1 MPFPSPLS
9 AGQLTQVRQNR
20 QYFSQFMLLCPNDVV
35 WQTQPAAAVD
45 GSTPYLDF
53 DWDGTDQGDRAD
65 VKQGMTVLISTTS
78 DYKATAIFR
87 GRVRKVPDA
96 TTFYINENS
105 TNLADTYYVTV
116 LDDYDIHER
125 LERRTVAGVEY
136 KDGDLPFEPLP
147 PTFSGLQSVYVDYSG
162 DDPVEF
168 SFAPTVTAN
177 ASGASISTYLWDVAD
192 GSITVGTVND
202 KDITVEFPGAVT
214 NKHRNIILTATDDNG
229 TSNYFVIKIYTI
241 NIHASD
247 PGVVALQTEAL
258 NISATVGEGFN
269 ATVRGWDGIS
279 TVLDR
284 THVTV
289 LSIDNYGGTT
299 TPITQNVAFVG
310 RLRTEGNQTQGDPRH
325 AVLQNTTFN
334 IEGFGTQLGRLVAP
348 GLNLMDTAAPSEWGE
363 VKDLTI
369 HRAILY
375 LLAWHSTFLT
385 LSSITFDT
393 DSEDYQWDDYTVYE
407 NSILEWVNSVADDY
421 NAYLTF
427 AASGESTVQRHASI
441 AGTGGLDTILVFN
454 NGTVHDTLD
463 FSLDLDYVE
472 THAQAIAG
480 AATYNT
486 TTGTTTAY
494 RGRAPSQAYS
504 PGWETGEL
512 NQQIMKADLTDA
524 EARTETGSRVAAY
537 LAYLNPKAR
546 LQVTLRGG
554 FYWLVPSVNQLYAFT
569 IAAADNTRGRT
580 YTSSNKWLCIEVN
593 YTFNNETGIYDLTGT
608 FEIVTS
614 GGNGGILVTQIV
626 DVNDLDI
633 PDLPPIGAGL
643 GPIDPLINSPIDDPD
658 WELPGGGGGLI
669 QPGGE
674 DMPVFN
680 CEMLNVSM
688 RTGSVKATT
697 NNTVFG
703 ENYLITVEGDG
714 NIDTADWHLVRLG
727 GSGNANLV
735 GITSDPCGYGVA
747 VDTSGTTYDAGN
759 DRYVGGNATIG
770 SYKIGIVQYAPG
782 ASFDLTEVSMSYALH
797 FTVASPRAQY
807 VTDET
812 GCVTLLVQP
821 LVTTD
826 ETNTITATGL
836 TVTTSDVRFRV
847 SSASNTGTAY
857 LTGIHLK
864 GTGTAPP
871 GAVAAGVRGD
881 AFYYGYD
888 EGTGTAS
895 LYTGS
900 NGFRIDAAK
909 PASIPVYNSSHK
921 YQFIA
926 VGTGAPFGFDYVDT
940 NYGDNQNR
948 NLVVT
953 VCGPGMG
960 MT

>member
-20 QYFSQFMLLCPNDVV
+20 QYFSQFLLLCPNDVV

-45 GSTPYLDF
+45 GSTPYLEF
-53 DWDGTDQGDRAD
+53 DWDGTDAGDYAD

-78 DYKATAIFR
+78 DYKATTIFR

-105 TNLADTYYVTV
+105 TNLVDTYYVTV

-136 KDGDLPFEPLP
+136 KDGDLTFEQLP
-147 PTFSGLQSVYVDYSG
+147 PTFSGLQSVYIDSTG
-162 DDPVEF
+162 DDPVTL
-168 SFAPTVTAN
+168 SFVPTVTAN

-202 KDITVEFPGAVT
+202 KDITVEFPGAAT
-214 NKHRNIILTATDDNG
+214 NKHRWVSLTATDDNG
-229 TSNYFVIKIYTI
+229 TASYFVFEVYTI
-241 NIHASD
+241 DIHASD

-258 NISATVGEGFN
+258 NISATVDEGFN

-284 THVTV
+284 TRVAV
-289 LSIDNYGGTT
+289 LSIDHYNTTT

-310 RLRTEGNQTQGDPRH
+310 RLRTEGSQTQGDSRH

-348 GLNLMDTAAPSEWGE
+348 GLNLVDTAAPSEWGE

-385 LSSITFDT
+385 LSSITFDA
-393 DSEDYQWDDYTVYE
+393 DSEDYQWDEYTVYE

-441 AGTGGLDTILVFN
+441 AGTGGLDTVLTFQT
-454 NGTVHDTLD
+454 GDMYD

-486 TTGTTTAY
+486 TTGTSTAY

-524 EARTETGSRVAAY
+524 EARAETGSRIAAY

-554 FYWLVPSVNQLYAFT
+554 FYWIVPSVYQLYAFT
-569 IAAADNTRGRT
+569 IAATDNTRGRA
-580 YTSSNKWLCIEVN
+580 YTSSNKWLCVEMN
-593 YTFNNETGIYDLTGT
+593 YTFNNETGVYDLTAT
-608 FEIVTS
+608 FEIVTT
-614 GGNGGILVTQIV
+614 GGNAGILVTQII

-643 GPIDPLINSPIDDPD
+643 EPVNPLINSPIDDPD
-658 WELPGGGGGLI
+658 WDLPGGGGGLL

-674 DMPVFN
+674 DMPAFN

-703 ENYLITVEGDG
+703 ENYLITVEGDAQITDAEWLLSRLSGGG
-714 NIDTADWHLVRLG
+714 NDDLTVIVGDFCT
-727 GSGNANLV
+727 GS
-735 GITSDPCGYGVA
+735 
-747 VDTSGTTYDAGN
+747 YDAGN
-759 DRYVGGNATIG
+759 DRYGHCRSAPQDQLEVRVRLDLGAVVIVTAVSISYDLDFNKVSSYCQEVAYTTFAPANYLINDCFSADIIDTSYVNGITQACQYLIFRVAAASNAGVGG
-770 SYKIGIVQYAPG
+770 
-782 ASFDLTEVSMSYALH
+782 H
-797 FTVASPRAQY
+797 
-807 VTDET
+807 
-812 GCVTLLVQP
+812 
-821 LVTTD
+821 
-826 ETNTITATGL
+826 
-836 TVTTSDVRFRV
+836 
-847 SSASNTGTAY
+847 AY
-857 LTGIHLK
+857 LTGLSVG
-864 GTGTAPP
+864 GTGTPPP
-871 GAVAAGVRGD
+871 GVTGVGGQRGD

-888 EGTGTAS
+888 GGDSTAN

-900 NGFRIDAAK
+900 NGFRIDGAK
-909 PASIPVYNSSHK
+909 PASIPVYTSSHK
-921 YQFIA
+921 YQFVA

-940 NYGDNQNR
+940 DYSDNQNR

-960 MT
+960 MS

>member
-1 MPFPSPLS
+1 MPFPSPLN

-20 QYFSQFMLLCPNDVV
+20 QYFSQYLLLCPNDVV

-45 GSTPYLDF
+45 GSTPYLEF

-65 VKQGMTVLISTTS
+65 VKQGMTVLISTTT
-78 DYKATAIFR
+78 DYKATTIFR

-136 KDGDLPFEPLP
+136 KDGDLTFEQLP

-162 DDPVEF
+162 DDPVTF

-202 KDITVEFPGAVT
+202 KDITVEFPGATT
-214 NKHRNIILTATDDNG
+214 NKHRWVSLTATDDNG
-229 TSNYFVIKIYTI
+229 TASYFVFEVYTI
-241 NIHASD
+241 DIHASD

-258 NISATVGEGFN
+258 NITATIEEGFN
-269 ATVRGWDGIS
+269 ATVRGWAGIS

-284 THVTV
+284 TRVAV
-289 LSIDNYGGTT
+289 LSIDNYGGTI

-310 RLRTEGNQTQGDPRH
+310 RLRTEGSQTQGESRH
-325 AVLQNTTFN
+325 AVLKNTTFN
-334 IEGFGTQLGRLVAP
+334 IEGFGTQLGRLIAP
-348 GLNLMDTAAPSEWGE
+348 GLNLLDTAAPNEWGE

-369 HRAILY
+369 YRAILY
-375 LLAWHSTFLT
+375 LLAWHSTFLNV
-385 LSSITFDT
+385 SCITFDA
-393 DSEDYQWDDYTVYE
+393 DSGDYQWGEYTVYE

-441 AGTGGLDTILVFN
+441 AGTGGLDTILNFN
-454 NGTVHDTLD
+454 SGSIHDTLD
-463 FSLDLDYVE
+463 FELDLDYVE

-486 TTGTTTAY
+486 TTGTSTAY

-537 LAYLNPKAR
+537 LAYVNPKAR

-554 FYWLVPSVNQLYAFT
+554 FYWLVPSVHQLYAFT
-569 IAAADNTRGRT
+569 IAAADNTRGRA
-580 YTSSNKWLCIEVN
+580 YTSSDKWLCVEVN

-608 FEIVTS
+608 FEIVTT
-614 GGNGGILVTQIV
+614 GGNAGILVTQIV

-658 WELPGGGGGLI
+658 WDLPGSGGGLL

-674 DMPVFN
+674 DMPAFN
-680 CEMLNVSM
+680 CEILNVSM
-688 RTGSVKATT
+688 RTGTQVATS
-697 NNTVFG
+697 NNSVFG
-703 ENYLITVEGDG
+703 ETYAVQVEGDAQIEDSG
-714 NIDTADWHLVRLG
+714 WSHTIDFTTSNGGFAVQAAGRGTWVDGTGWTHGDYYDGVGYFRGVDIKITLPSTTYYSISFQYTLTKGSYNDNAVPAIVIEGSGGVLNSALFSTLSDGVDNFAYG
-727 GSGNANLV
+727 GS
-735 GITSDPCGYGVA
+735 
-747 VDTSGTTYDAGN
+747 
-759 DRYVGGNATIG
+759 
-770 SYKIGIVQYAPG
+770 
-782 ASFDLTEVSMSYALH
+782 EVSTYIRLLLRSSRQASASYSGA
-797 FTVASPRAQY
+797 
-807 VTDET
+807 
-812 GCVTLLVQP
+812 VTLTQLIC
-821 LVTTD
+821 TGD
-826 ETNTITATGL
+826 GTNPF
-836 TVTTSDVRFRV
+836 TSEP
-847 SSASNTGTAY
+847 GE
-857 LTGIHLK
+857 GI
-864 GTGTAPP
+864 
-871 GAVAAGVRGD
+871 RGD
-881 AFYYGYD
+881 AFYYGYNNG
-888 EGTGTAS
+888 EAE
-895 LYTGS
+895 LYAGLLGLRVDS
-900 NGFRIDAAK
+900 AK
-909 PASIPVYNSSHK
+909 PSTIPVYASSHT
-921 YQFIA
+921 YQFL
-926 VGTGAPFGFDYVDT
+926 VTGTGAPIVFDYNDGD
-940 NYGDNQNR
+940 YSDNQNR

-953 VCGPGMG
+953 ICGSGMG
-960 MT
+960 MS

>member
-1 MPFPSPLS
+1 MPMPFPSPLS
-9 AGQLTQVRQNR
+9 AGQLIQVRQNR
-20 QYFSQFMLLCPNDVV
+20 QYFSQFLLLCPNDVV
-35 WQTQPAAAVD
+35 WQTQPAAAVN
-45 GSTPYLDF
+45 GSTPYLEF

-65 VKQGMTVLISTTS
+65 VKQGMTVLISTTT

-136 KDGDLPFEPLP
+136 KDGDLTFEQLP
-147 PTFSGLQSVYVDYSG
+147 PTFSDLQSVYVDYSG
-162 DDPVEF
+162 DDPVTL

-202 KDITVEFPGAVT
+202 KDITVEFLGAAT
-214 NKHRNIILTATDDNG
+214 NKHRWVSLTATDDNG
-229 TSNYFVIKIYTI
+229 TASYFVFEVYTI

-258 NISATVGEGFN
+258 NITATIEEGFN

-284 THVTV
+284 TRVTV
-289 LSIDNYGGTT
+289 LSIDHYNTTT
-299 TPITQNVAFVG
+299 TPITQNIAFVG

-348 GLNLMDTAAPSEWGE
+348 GLNLIDTTTPNEWGE

-375 LLAWHSTFLT
+375 LLAWHSTFLNV
-385 LSSITFDT
+385 SCIIFDA
-393 DSEDYQWDDYTVYE
+393 DSEDYQWGEYTVYE

-441 AGTGGLDTILVFN
+441 AGTGGLDTILTFQT
-454 NGTVHDTLD
+454 GDMYD
-463 FSLDLDYVE
+463 FALNLDYVE

-480 AATYNT
+480 AATYT
-486 TTGTTTAY
+486 TTTSTATAY

-512 NQQIMKADLTDA
+512 DQQIMKADLTDS

-554 FYWLVPSVNQLYAFT
+554 FYWLVPSVYQLYAFT
-569 IAAADNTRGRT
+569 ITATDNTRGRA
-580 YTSSNKWLCIEVN
+580 YTSSDKWLCVDIN
-593 YTFNNETGIYDLTGT
+593 YTFNNETGVYELTGT
-608 FEIVTS
+608 FEIVTA
-614 GGNGGILVTQIV
+614 GGNAGILVTQIV

-658 WELPGGGGGLI
+658 WDLPGSGGSLL

-674 DMPVFN
+674 DMPAFN
-680 CEMLNVSM
+680 CEILNVNM
-688 RTGSVKATT
+688 RTGTQAATS
-697 NNTVFG
+697 NNSVFG
-703 ENYLITVEGDG
+703 EVYAIQVEGDAIIAEG
-714 NIDTADWHLVRLG
+714 GWIQNFDFTEEDGGFSKAASVGQTPAGSWSDGTGWVSEDFNTAGLNRRSVAIGVNIANTTITGLVMTYNFTKG
-727 GSGNANLV
+727 
-735 GITSDPCGYGVA
+735 
-747 VDTSGTTYDAGN
+747 TYDPGSTYGLVY
-759 DRYVGGNATIG
+759 DIDGGVIAQ
-770 SYKIGIVQYAPG
+770 VPFA
-782 ASFDLTEVSMSYALH
+782 SMSNGNGQTYEWSGSQAATNISLYLRCHSSTSAYAGL
-797 FTVASPRAQY
+797 AQI
-807 VTDET
+807 TA
-812 GCVTLLVQP
+812 L
-821 LVTTD
+821 
-826 ETNTITATGL
+826 TITGEG
-836 TVTTSDVRFRV
+836 VNPFSGGV
-847 SSASNTGTAY
+847 NGT
-857 LTGIHLK
+857 
-864 GTGTAPP
+864 
-871 GAVAAGVRGD
+871 RGD

-888 EGTGTAS
+888 ETGVAAQ
-895 LYTGS
+895 LYGGLLGLRVDS
-900 NGFRIDAAK
+900 AK
-909 PASIPVYNSSHK
+909 PSTIPVYASSHT
-921 YQFIA
+921 YQFLA
-926 VGTGAPFGFDYVDT
+926 TGTGAPIVFDFNDT
-940 NYGDNQNR
+940 DYSDNQNR

-953 VCGPGMG
+953 ICGPGMR
-960 MT
+960 MS